1 MQYTTIPFE
10 VNWSHQKLSF
20 EVDSL
25 YHYLDRVIDQR
36 HPRGLLYPLRPLLA
50 IAILAKLCG
59 QNHLAELAH
68 WAKLRAESLC
78 QIFGLSRG
86 TMPHLTTWARILGE
100 KIDLVQFQI
109 VINEFFRD
117 QLELARQVPARG
129 SQIIAIDG
137 KALRGSIASGER
149 RGDYLMA
156 AYLPDQGVVIGQVEV
171 ANGEVKEN
179 EISAAPKLMSQ
190 ISKCVEGAVVVGDA
204 MQCQRQLSLHI
215 RENKGDWLWFVKENQ
230 PNLLEYIKILFEHEP
245 LAAGHGE
252 YPTDFETYSQIEKGH
267 GRVEERK
274 ITISSMLDAEYLKW
288 PSVAQVFKW
297 ESWVRRGRDKPESYQ
312 LRYGI
317 TSLPR
322 ELANPQRIFEIARA
336 EWQIENSLHYRR
348 DYTLREDWSKLRLG
362 QGQKINAIIN
372 NLVVGVGRLAGKEN
386 LPAFRRE
393 LEYDPNQ
400 ALTLLT
406 KPIVST
412 R

>member
-1 MQYTTIPFE
+1 M
-10 VNWSHQKLSF
+10 
-20 EVDSL
+20 
-25 YHYLDRVIDQR
+25 
-36 HPRGLLYPLRPLLA
+36 
-50 IAILAKLCG
+50 
-59 QNHLAELAH
+59 
-68 WAKLRAESLC
+68 
-78 QIFGLSRG
+78 
-86 TMPHLTTWARILGE
+86 
-100 KIDLVQFQI
+100 
-109 VINEFFRD
+109 
-117 QLELARQVPARG
+117 
-129 SQIIAIDG
+129 
-137 KALRGSIASGER
+137 
-149 RGDYLMA
+149 
-156 AYLPDQGVVIGQVEV
+156 
-171 ANGEVKEN
+171 
-179 EISAAPKLMSQ
+179 
-190 ISKCVEGAVVVGDA
+190 
-204 MQCQRQLSLHI
+204 
-215 RENKGDWLWFVKENQ
+215 
-230 PNLLEYIKILFEHEP
+230 
-245 LAAGHGE
+245 
-252 YPTDFETYSQIEKGH
+252 
-267 GRVEERK
+267 EERK
-274 ITISSMLDAEYLKW
+274 ITISSMLDGEYLKW